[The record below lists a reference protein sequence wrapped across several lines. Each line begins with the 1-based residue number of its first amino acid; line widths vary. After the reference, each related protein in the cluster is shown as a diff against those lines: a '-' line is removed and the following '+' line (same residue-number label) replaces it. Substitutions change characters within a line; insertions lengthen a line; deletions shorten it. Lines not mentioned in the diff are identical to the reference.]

1 MSVRKH
7 DIRGHV
13 MIGYF
18 ALLIET
24 LIEKKLK
31 ELFSEAFDEKW
42 VKKIRRNGE
51 EPLTMMTLFEELDS
65 VRLIPLAIKTR
76 DDKIIKTSFIS
87 TKIDNNVKKLLNALG
102 VKNAMNPERLSF
114 KRMNNKA
121 NKGQLI
127 LDLGVERI
135 L

>member
-1 MSVRKH
+1 
-7 DIRGHV
+7 